1 MKQVLGSEAAGLF
14 PLPNGF
20 IIITKAFEDEIE
32 KVSFKLI
39 SFDTYTMSTVS
50 RKVFMLAK
58 FGENYPAFEMQVEDP
73 IFCKVAL
80 LPDGKVF
87 TVMQDGRAK
96 VMDENG
102 YVTWQGTLKYNGQAA
117 NEIAVDGY
125 DLWASF
131 SDSNAIIYFNMRTM
145 REELRIGGPNVKSSI
160 CKPEGLWLTPHNSM
174 LVCNSGANN
183 ILEINLKD
191 YTVSVYAEFNESVH
205 KFIKVNSNEL
215 ILLDSG
221 VYKI

>member
-1 MKQVLGSEAAGLF
+1 MKQVLGSEAAGLL

-20 IIITKAFEDEIE
+20 VIITKSIDGEKE
-32 KVSFKLI
+32 KVGFKLI

-58 FGENYPAFEMQVEDP
+58 FGQNYPAFEMQVEDP
-73 IFCKVAL
+73 VFCKVAL
-80 LPDGKVF
+80 LPDGRVF
-87 TVMQDGRAK
+87 TATQDGRAK

-102 YVTWQGTLKYNGQAA
+102 YVTWQGTLRYNGQAA
-117 NEIAVDGY
+117 DEIAVDGY

-131 SDSNAIIYFNMRTM
+131 SNSNAIIYFNMRTM
-145 REELRIGGPNVKSSI
+145 REELRIGGPDTKSLI
-160 CKPEGLWLTPHNSM
+160 CGPEGIWLTSHNSM
-174 LVCNSGANN
+174 LVCNSGSNN

-191 YTVSVYAEFNESVH
+191 YTVSVYAEFNEPVH

-215 ILLDSG
+215 VLLDSG
-221 VYKI
+221 VYRI